1 MVKHKVNHMDVIQLF
16 ETRKLNCPIEK
27 RTILDF
33 VMSHINAVPIC
44 NTISLIFILIL
55 SFHLRLVLYMFR
67 SMQLNTKRFNNIC
80 WRLDGFI
87 KPKSCDADGP
97 NCVRAGTGLQMAVQ
111 SGCPWTWAGI
121 NSGPN
126 N

>member
-1 MVKHKVNHMDVIQLF
+1 MPRF
-16 ETRKLNCPIEK
+16 
-27 RTILDF
+27 
-33 VMSHINAVPIC
+33 
-44 NTISLIFILIL
+44 
-55 SFHLRLVLYMFR
+55 
-67 SMQLNTKRFNNIC
+67 MQLNTKRSNNVC
-80 WRLDGFI
+80 WRLEISYFNAKVFI
-87 KPKSCDADGP
+87 KPKNCDADGP